1 MVLFPWPSPAC
12 LCLITS
18 GHPVPHSSPAREFPG
33 SWVGMSGVT
42 GPGGKWWPHTAN
54 SEPWT
59 TGESRLGR
67 QQGISQD
74 FNCDVL
80 VASENDRH

>member
-1 MVLFPWPSPAC
+1 M
-12 LCLITS
+12 
-18 GHPVPHSSPAREFPG
+18 
-33 SWVGMSGVT
+33 GMSGVT